1 MWLQSREADG
11 HQILDAAGNIFRQSV
26 QKHHNSV
33 TTFSPMI
40 LNFGGMASSTM
51 REYLSIALKHQ
62 DYGNMLQKLQEANTL
77 PIFINKE
84 NVYSLIKIIQLM
96 NHTYPKLH
104 EKYLEYLY

>member
-1 MWLQSREADG
+1 MKEEKAMCPPRTKAKVGVMRLQSREADG

-40 LNFGGMASSTM
+40 LNFGGMASSTT

-62 DYGNMLQKLQEANTL
+62 DYGNMLQKL
-77 PIFINKE
+77 
-84 NVYSLIKIIQLM
+84 
-96 NHTYPKLH
+96 
-104 EKYLEYLY
+104 